1 MVQDRMKLFMA
12 IKRQLTKAE
21 VRNKAAVL
29 KSTNSAPS
37 AAILPLDGCAKPR
50 RKLGCYDTI
59 KSIKSL
65 GDRERIRLNPR
76 PVLPSAN

>member
-1 MVQDRMKLFMA
+1 MKLFMA

-37 AAILPLDGCAKPR
+37 AAILPLGGSTYPR

>member
-29 KSTNSAPS
+29 KSTNRAPS
-37 AAILPLDGCAKPR
+37 DACLPLDGSTYPR
-50 RKLGCYDTI
+50 
-59 KSIKSL
+59 
-65 GDRERIRLNPR
+65 
-76 PVLPSAN
+76 